1 MVAVATRLV
10 ARTRTIRHAGREQSM
25 TITPLVY
32 VVEDDE
38 TSRELLVRRLRK
50 RRYRAEP
57 IESGESCLQ
66 RLTEQL
72 PDLILLDL
80 VMPAM
85 SGFDVLT
92 EIRHTHSLYQLPVI
106 IVTGKVSA
114 DDVIDGLNVGANDYV
129 TKPITFPVL
138 EARIKTQIAVKQS
151 IEDLLQA
158 ERQRVMI
165 ESLGAAC
172 HHISQPM
179 TSVLGNLGLLQESL
193 GPDDGATRDKVRDI
207 LEWAEE
213 VRSLLRQ
220 LQTLREYRS
229 TPYVSDSH
237 ILDIR
242 NN

>member
-1 MVAVATRLV
+1 
-10 ARTRTIRHAGREQSM
+10 M
-25 TITPLVY
+25 TITPLIY

-38 TSRELLVRRLRK
+38 ASRDMLVRRLRK
-50 RRYRAEP
+50 RGYRAES
-57 IESGESCLQ
+57 IETGESCLD
-66 RLTEQL
+66 RLAEQL
-72 PDLILLDL
+72 PDLVLLDL

-92 EIRHTHSLYQLPVI
+92 EIRKTHSLYQLPVI
-106 IVTGKVSA
+106 VVTGKVSA

-138 EARIKTQIAVKQS
+138 EARIKAQIAVKQS
-151 IEDLLQA
+151 VEDLLQA

-172 HHISQPM
+172 HHLAQPM

-193 GPDDGATRDKVRDI
+193 GPDDAVTRGKVRDI
-207 LEWAEE
+207 LDWAEE

-220 LQTLREYRS
+220 LQAVREYRS
-229 TPYVSDSH
+229 TPYVSDSR

-242 NN
+242 KH

>member
-1 MVAVATRLV
+1 
-10 ARTRTIRHAGREQSM
+10 M
-25 TITPLVY
+25 TPIPLIY

-38 TSRELLVRRLRK
+38 ASRTLLVRRLRK
-50 RRYRAEP
+50 CHYRAEP
-57 IESGESCLQ
+57 IQSGESCLEQMAQQ
-66 RLTEQL
+66 R

-85 SGFDVLT
+85 GGLEVLA
-92 EIRHTHSLYQLPVI
+92 EIRKTHSLYQLPVI
-106 IVTGKVSA
+106 VVTGKVA
-114 DDVIDGLNVGANDYV
+114 AEDVIDGLHVGANDYV
-129 TKPITFPVL
+129 TKPITFLVL
-138 EARIKTQIAVKQS
+138 EARIKTQIAVKRS
-151 IEDLLQA
+151 IEDLLHA

-179 TSVLGNLGLLQESL
+179 TSVMGNLGLLKESL
-193 GPDDGATRDKVRDI
+193 GPDDAVTRRKITDI
-207 LEWAEE
+207 LKWTEE

-220 LQTLREYRS
+220 MQTLREYRT

-242 NN
+242 TE